1 MGGKRELGGIGR
13 VHDPR
18 QQRVAEDDAQNGA
31 DPAGKAAVEHEL
43 ERHVSVV
50 VTEGLERARTDAL
63 LLDHAR
69 HGRER
74 HESCGEIKKD
84 REDIGERV
92 HDLGDRIVGLVGLGA
107 EGLAARVGLVAGQR
121 ELGQAGTGIGQ
132 VGLAVRD
139 LLQRAGQGVVV
150 FGEFF
155 LVGLLAVGVLRLAL
169 GVLTLCGG
177 DLRLGGGPAARELG
191 DAGAPRIHPVVVG
204 REARLVG
211 LAPGGVGRLGLREL
225 GSLAAKK
232 CLGVG
237 DLCSGGLE
245 LGLIRVVVG
254 LFGVELE
261 LGVGEGRRVRVV
273 GRAERRE
280 LLVGGLELV
289 ELVERGLLRL
299 ELGELGRG
307 GLVAGVLG
315 EDGLVLGDPLVD
327 RVAVRVELRP
337 RVLLAPHWALT

>member
-74 HESCGEIKKD
+74 HEICGEIKKD

-139 LLQRAGQGVVV
+139 LLQRVGQGVVV
-150 FGEFF
+150 FGETPE
-155 LVGLLAVGVLRLAL
+155 RQESI
-169 GVLTLCGG
+169 
-177 DLRLGGGPAARELG
+177 P
-191 DAGAPRIHPVVVG
+191 
-204 REARLVG
+204 
-211 LAPGGVGRLGLREL
+211 
-225 GSLAAKK
+225 SL
-232 CLGVG
+232 
-237 DLCSGGLE
+237 
-245 LGLIRVVVG
+245 
-254 LFGVELE
+254 
-261 LGVGEGRRVRVV
+261 
-273 GRAERRE
+273 
-280 LLVGGLELV
+280 
-289 ELVERGLLRL
+289 
-299 ELGELGRG
+299 
-307 GLVAGVLG
+307 
-315 EDGLVLGDPLVD
+315 
-327 RVAVRVELRP
+327 
-337 RVLLAPHWALT
+337 